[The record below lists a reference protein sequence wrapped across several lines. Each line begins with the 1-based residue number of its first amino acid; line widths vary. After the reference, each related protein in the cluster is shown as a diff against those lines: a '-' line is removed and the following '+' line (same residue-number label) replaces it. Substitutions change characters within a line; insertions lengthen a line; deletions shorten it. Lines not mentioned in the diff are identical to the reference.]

1 MIRLAG
7 RWLTLVLLLAA
18 GLMLWASLG
27 LSRVSGGI
35 PRIVLTATCALL
47 LLQWVLDLRRDGAQV
62 DSADSS
68 GRRSRERVAVGWIL
82 ALLLGTWL
90 AGVVAGATLFCL
102 GWMRWHA
109 REGWPLAFA
118 LAFAVGGLLWL
129 VFGGLPGPGLYPG
142 LLGGLLR

>member
-1 MIRLAG
+1 MNRLAG
-7 RWLTLVLLLAA
+7 RWLTLVFLLAA
-18 GLMLWASLG
+18 GLMLWSSLG

-35 PRIVLTATCALL
+35 PRVVLSASCVLL
-47 LLQWVLDLRRDGAQV
+47 LLQLVLDLRRSGAPRDGAG
-62 DSADSS
+62 AA
-68 GRRSRERVAVGWIL
+68 GRRGRERVAASWIL

-90 AGVVAGATLFCL
+90 AGIVAGAALFCL

-109 REGWPLAFA
+109 REKWSLAIA
-118 LAFAVGGLLWL
+118 LAVAVGGLLWL